1 MERDAFTDERD
12 RVLTRK
18 ELDKKWAWVLT
29 GSGHFFNETID
40 LINKLNFVDLF
51 VSKAAE
57 EVLVMYKKKGKISR
71 EIKIYQDN
79 SSSSASV
86 GKFYKGAYHTL
97 VMAPT
102 SSNTVAKCVYG
113 ISDSLATNI
122 FAQSGKCKVDCIFF
136 PCDTAPELKTFA
148 PSGYVDVFPRKI
160 DLENVERL
168 KKFSQT
174 TVVLS
179 FKALE
184 KEIETRRECL
194 KKSYF

>member
-1 MERDAFTDERD
+1 M
-12 RVLTRK
+12 K
-18 ELDKKWAWVLT
+18 NKQKKWAWVLT
-29 GSGHFFNETID
+29 GSGHFFNETIE
-40 LINKLNFVDLF
+40 LINMIKDVDLF

-57 EVLVMYKKKGKISR
+57 EVLVMYKKKGKVS
-71 EIKIYQDN
+71 KSVKVYQDN
-79 SSSSASV
+79 SASSASV
-86 GKFYKGAYHTL
+86 GNFYKGTYHTL

-113 ISDSLATNI
+113 ISDTLATNI
-122 FAQSGKCKVDCIFF
+122 FAQSGKCNVNCIFF

-168 KKFSQT
+168 KKFSKT

-179 FKALE
+179 FKELE
-184 KEIETRRECL
+184 KEIEMRRKCL